1 MNVKN
6 HLRRNILDIEAIN
19 NSTHIFFVELV
30 VLEIDILELSVILNK
45 IS

>member
-1 MNVKN
+1 MKN
-6 HLRRNILDIEAIN
+6 HIRKNVHVIEAIN
-19 NSTHIFFVELV
+19 DSTIIFFVKLV